1 MINIAKDKL
10 KNYFSIWPKTLFVVA
25 LVLMCSTL
33 TIFNLRKNITI
44 VIDGEK
50 TEITTLSKNLNTVLD
65 NNGIV
70 IKEKDKI
77 SMTVDSEVKDG
88 DVIYVSKAVELEVNV
103 DGQNLEISSAE
114 KTVQELLEAE
124 KIALNAEDKIVPA
137 LEEPLQSGM
146 KIEITRVK
154 REIIN
159 ETQQIAFE
167 TEVRKNS
174 DMVQG
179 TEKVIQDGAEGEK
192 LITTEIVYEDGKEI
206 NRKVVEEKVEKS
218 PIKKIIDI
226 GTLGVLRPSRGGEV
240 LYTEKMVFSSTA
252 YTADRGDASDRT
264 ATGTKCR
271 RDPNGYSTVA
281 VDPRVIPLGSK
292 LYIEGYGLAIAEDT
306 GGAIKG
312 KIVDVYFNTYS
323 EMMNWGRR
331 KINVYIL
338 K

>member
-10 KNYFSIWPKTLFVVA
+10 KSYFSIWPKTLFVVA
-25 LVLMCSTL
+25 LVLMCATI
-33 TIFNLRKNITI
+33 TIFNLRKDITI

-50 TEITTLSKNLNTVLD
+50 TEITTLSRNLTTVLD

-70 IKEKDKI
+70 VKEKDKI
-77 SMTVDSEVKDG
+77 SMTMDSEVKDG
-88 DVIYVSKAVELEVNV
+88 DVIYISRAVDVKVNV
-103 DGQNLEISSAE
+103 DGDNLEIFSAE

-124 KIALNAEDKIVPA
+124 DIAFYAEDKIEPSLDQP
-137 LEEPLQSGM
+137 LESGM

-174 DMVQG
+174 DMIQG
-179 TEKVIQDGAEGEK
+179 TEKVVQEGVHGEK
-192 LITTEIVYEDGKEI
+192 VITTEVVYEDGKEI
-206 NRKVVEEKVEKS
+206 NRKVVQEKVDKS

-240 LYTEKMVFSSTA
+240 LYTEKMTFSSTA
-252 YTADRGDASDRT
+252 YTADRGDATDRT
-264 ATGTKCR
+264 ATGTKCK

-292 LYIEGYGLAIAEDT
+292 LYIEGYGYAIAEDT

-312 KIVDVYFNTYS
+312 KIVDVYFNTYN

-331 KINVYIL
+331 KVNVYIL

>member
-1 MINIAKDKL
+1 MGNIAKDKL

-25 LVLMCSTL
+25 LLLMCATV
-33 TIFNLRKNITI
+33 TIFNLRKDITI

-50 TEITTLSKNLNTVLD
+50 TEITTLSKRLNTVLD
-65 NNGIV
+65 NNGVV
-70 IKEKDKI
+70 IREKDKI
-77 SMTVDSEVKDG
+77 SMTVDSEIKDG
-88 DVIYVSKAVELEVNV
+88 DVIYISKAVEIEVNV
-103 DGQNLEISSAE
+103 DGNNVGISSAE
-114 KTVQELLEAE
+114 KTVQDLLQAE
-124 KIALNAEDKIVPA
+124 NIALNAEDKIVPSLDQP
-137 LEEPLQSGM
+137 LESGM

-154 REIIN
+154 RELIS
-159 ETQQIAFE
+159 ETQQIAFATE
-167 TEVRKNS
+167 TRKNS
-174 DMVQG
+174 SMAQG
-179 TEKVIQDGAEGEK
+179 TQKVIQEGAQGEK
-192 LITTEIVYEDGKEI
+192 VITTEIVYEDGKEI

-281 VDPRVIPLGSK
+281 VDPRVIPLGTK
-292 LYIEGYGLAIAEDT
+292 LYIEGYGYAIAEDT

-312 KIVDVYFNTYS
+312 NKVDVYFNTYT

-331 KINVYIL
+331 KINVYIV